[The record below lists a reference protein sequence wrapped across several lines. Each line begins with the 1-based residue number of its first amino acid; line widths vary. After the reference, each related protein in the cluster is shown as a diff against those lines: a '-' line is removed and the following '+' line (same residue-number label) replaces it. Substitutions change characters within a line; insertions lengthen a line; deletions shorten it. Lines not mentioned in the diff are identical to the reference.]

1 MKKASFIF
9 FIFFTFTSSLVISIA
24 VNAQQT
30 SNKKV
35 IYKYKQYEK
44 FDFENMGVDVNKSG
58 IGDLSI
64 HPRFSTKQKNKL
76 PVKPNL
82 NKELIDSVDYLP

>member
-1 MKKASFIF
+1 MKKSFF
-9 FIFFTFTSSLVISIA
+9 FFLFTLNFVFLISLGHSQQSSS
-24 VNAQQT
+24 
-30 SNKKV
+30 KKV

-64 HPRFSTKQKNKL
+64 HPRFSSKPKNKL
-76 PVKPNL
+76 PQKPNM
-82 NKELIDSVDYLP
+82 NKELIDSVDFLP

>member
-1 MKKASFIF
+1 MKKIF
-9 FIFFTFTSSLVISIA
+9 YFLFFTLLIFSGLLCSQPA
-24 VNAQQT
+24 AK
-30 SNKKV
+30 KKV
-35 IYKYKQYEK
+35 VYKYKQYEK

-76 PVKPNL
+76 PQKPNM
-82 NKELIDSVDYLP
+82 NKELIDSVDFLP